1 MKRLVIFMSFLFL
14 NFTGISQSKDSLFY
28 VNDDLYKKVSYYDN
42 SGLRETGYY
51 DSGKNRVGEWVT
63 YHRNGVIAS
72 VGRFSKN
79 KKHGE
84 WLVYNY
90 TGNLLG
96 KMSYEIG
103 SKVGKWLRYDE
114 DGNILATIEH

>member
-1 MKRLVIFMSFLFL
+1 MA
-14 NFTGISQSKDSLFY
+14 
-28 VNDDLYKKVSYYDN
+28 
-42 SGLRETGYY
+42 
-51 DSGKNRVGEWVT
+51 

>member
-1 MKRLVIFMSFLFL
+1 MKKLVIFMSFLFL
-14 NFTGISQSKDSLFY
+14 TFSGISQSKDSLFY

-42 SGLRETGYY
+42 GGIRETGYY
-51 DSGKNRVGEWVT
+51 DSDKNRVGEWVA

-72 VGRFSKN
+72 VGGFSKN

-90 TGNLLG
+90 TGNLIG
-96 KMSYEIG
+96 KMSYERG

-114 DGNILATIEH
+114 DGNVLATIEH